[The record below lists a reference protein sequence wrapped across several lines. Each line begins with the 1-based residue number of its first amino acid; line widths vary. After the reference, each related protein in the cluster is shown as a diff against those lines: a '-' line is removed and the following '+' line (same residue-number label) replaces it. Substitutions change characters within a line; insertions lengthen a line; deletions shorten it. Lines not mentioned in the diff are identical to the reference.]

1 MTFENEGVL
10 KELLFQK
17 NPVKPIIEVEAH
29 LSAKLMCFDLFYL
42 DIGVSIPD
50 HLQSMS
56 FMKDNQ
62 P

>member
-29 LSAKLMCFDLFYL
+29 LSAKLMCFDLFLFGWCPFLIIYKACP
-42 DIGVSIPD
+42 S
-50 HLQSMS
+50 
-56 FMKDNQ
+56 
-62 P
+62 